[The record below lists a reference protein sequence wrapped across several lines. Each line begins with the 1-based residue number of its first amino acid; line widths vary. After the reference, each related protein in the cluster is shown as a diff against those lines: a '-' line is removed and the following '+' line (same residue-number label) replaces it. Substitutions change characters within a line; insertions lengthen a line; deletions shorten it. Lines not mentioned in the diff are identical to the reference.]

1 MKQPS
6 SKKVGTPIPL
16 YFPLSPQSTFLDK
29 ELAEAG
35 PTTARAVLS
44 TFAGSEV
51 VFCYAGSEPSLEAQ
65 AEDIR
70 LWNEWV
76 SVLSEDRGRRR

>member
-6 SKKVGTPIPL
+6 SKKVGTPIPP

-29 ELAEAG
+29 ELVEAR
-35 PTTARAVLS
+35 PMARTVLS

-65 AEDIR
+65 AEHVRQWGR
-70 LWNEWV
+70 LGV
-76 SVLSEDRGRRR
+76 HSENCE